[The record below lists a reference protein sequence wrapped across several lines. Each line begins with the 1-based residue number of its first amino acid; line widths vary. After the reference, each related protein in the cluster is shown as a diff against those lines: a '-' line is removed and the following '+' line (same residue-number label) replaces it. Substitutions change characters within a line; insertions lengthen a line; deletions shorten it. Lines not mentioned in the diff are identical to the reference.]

1 MTCSFYAPERSRT
14 SANPAPETGALSTE
28 LQAPA
33 KRNFETA
40 LNIIYH
46 NRRFSNQK
54 INILISCFTSRSV
67 SAKISY
73 MDDRINKFLSGA
85 GFCSRREADCLVAE
99 GRVTVDGEIAVPGTK
114 VKDGAE
120 VLVDGRKI
128 ERAGERRVFAL
139 YKPAGYISS
148 LSDSQGEGIA
158 CFIRE
163 KTRLYPVGRL
173 DKDSEGLM
181 LLTNDGA
188 LMNEILKA
196 AGGHEKEYCVAVD
209 KKVTA
214 RFLREM
220 ERGVPITNGAT
231 GRRITT
237 APCKTQQTGEREFKI
252 TLTQGLN
259 RQIRRMCG
267 YFGYK
272 VVKLRRIRIMNIT
285 LEGLLPGQMREIL
298 GEELIKLRGMTGH
311 GQNSEN

>member
-28 LQAPA
+28 LQAPE
-33 KRNFETA
+33 KRYFKTA

-46 NRRFSNQK
+46 NPLFSNQK
-54 INILISCFTSRSV
+54 INILISGFTSRAV

-73 MDDRINKFLSGA
+73 MDERINKFLSGA
-85 GFCSRREADCLVAE
+85 GFCSRREADRLVAE
-99 GRVTVDGEIAVPGTK
+99 GRVTVGGEIAVPGTK
-114 VKDGAE
+114 VKDKDK
-120 VLVDGRKI
+120 VLVDGR
-128 ERAGERRVFAL
+128 EVACAAERRVFAL

-148 LSDSQGEGIA
+148 LSDSQGEGIS
-158 CFIRE
+158 CFIHE

-196 AGGHEKEYCVAVD
+196 SGGHEKEYLVSVD
-209 KKVTA
+209 KRVTA
-214 RFLREM
+214 RFLKAM
-220 ERGVPITNGAT
+220 ERGVPVTNGAT
-231 GRRITT
+231 GQKITT
-237 APCKTQQTGEREFKI
+237 APCRTEQTGEYEFKI

-267 YFGYK
+267 CFGYK

-285 LEGLLPGQMREIL
+285 LEGLSPGQMRELL
-298 GEELIKLRGMTGH
+298 GAELERLRGMTGH